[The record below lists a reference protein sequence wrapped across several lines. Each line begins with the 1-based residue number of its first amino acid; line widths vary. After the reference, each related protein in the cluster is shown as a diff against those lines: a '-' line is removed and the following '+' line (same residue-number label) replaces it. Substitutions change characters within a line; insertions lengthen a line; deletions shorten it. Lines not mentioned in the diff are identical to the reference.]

1 VTYAQDYPGAD
12 PVESGD
18 VKLGSGPVLCNGSM
32 ANRKLNDLLRTV
44 AKEHGIATQEESFVG
59 RTGTDADKI
68 HFTGKGIT
76 TALLSLPLR
85 YMHAP
90 AEVCSLKDVE
100 GAIELLARFLCAIG
114 PETDLDPFV

>member
-1 VTYAQDYPGAD
+1 
-12 PVESGD
+12 
-18 VKLGSGPVLCNGSM
+18 M
-32 ANRKLNDLLRTV
+32 ANRKLNDLLRSV
-44 AKEHGIATQEESFVG
+44 AKENDIPTQEESFVG

-90 AEVCSLKDVE
+90 AEVCSLTDVE
-100 GAIELLARFLCAIG
+100 NAIELLSRTLCAIG
-114 PETDLDPFV
+114 PETDLDPFA